1 MFVAK
6 IQKKSFLGIAL
17 ITSTI
22 ALVVGLAT
30 SVQAESE
37 DISAILV
44 QTADMMNANLPMMI
58 DQDTQWDS
66 SVAGPGKTL
75 TYNYTLLNYSSTEI
89 DTEQFSSNIHEALV
103 GTVCTVPVT
112 KILPENGVLL
122 NFNYYDSEHKL
133 ITKVQVPPSDC
144 GY

>member
-1 MFVAK
+1 MFAAK
-6 IQKKSFLGIAL
+6 IQKQSFLGIAL

-22 ALVVGLAT
+22 ALGLPT
-30 SVQAESE
+30 SVKAQSE

-44 QTADMMNANLPMMI
+44 QTADMMNANLPTMI
-58 DQDTQWDS
+58 DEDIQWDS
-66 SVAGPGKTL
+66 SVAGPGKIL
-75 TYNYTLLNYSSTEI
+75 SYNYTVFNYDSTKI
-89 DTEQFSSNIHEALV
+89 DTEQFSDNIHGFLV
-103 GTVCTVPVT
+103 DTVCTAPVT

-122 NFNYYDSEHKL
+122 NFNYYDSEHEL